1 MSESPFTK
9 TEPQLN
15 IGLLGYGTVGRTVA
29 ELLDERDCGIRIR
42 HILRRPGHADGP
54 LMTDSFEAVLNDPEV
69 TCIVEALPGR
79 DPALS
84 YIRAALAA
92 GKHVVT
98 SNKAAVAA
106 DLKGLAELARANN
119 VSLLFEASCGG
130 GMHWVEM
137 IKKTARFNEVS
148 DVSGILNGTC
158 NYILTT
164 MEGEGRDFASVL
176 ADAQAMGY
184 AEADPSFDID
194 GIDAAHKLSILAS
207 LAFGTRLDFASVET
221 VGIRN
226 VLSSDID
233 QARALGFRVRLVGLA
248 ESGAGGLFQ
257 RVHPCLVPVAHPLA
271 HVAGSMNAV
280 VAEGNFVGRL
290 FFEGRGAGEGP
301 TASAVVAD
309 LIDIARGEFGP
320 AFAMP
325 VESLAAQRRADAG
338 DRIGRA
344 YLRFAVADRPGVLA
358 ELTAAM
364 RDANVSIE
372 SMIQRGE
379 APGGGV
385 LVVMT
390 THEGPERNVA
400 ASLAALAGSASLVG
414 QPMMMPVLDV

>member
-158 NYILTT
+158 NYMLDH
-164 MEGEGRDFASVL
+164 MERSGLSFEEAL
-176 ADAQAMGY
+176 ARAQALGY
-184 AEADPSFDID
+184 AEADPTADITGAD
-194 GIDAAHKLSILAS
+194 VRNKAIISAS
-207 LAFGTRLDFASVET
+207 LAYRTPVVSDIPTAGIVGVTSGIIAAARERGRTLRLMMLSERRGDRYA
-221 VGIRN
+221 VGIVP
-226 VLSSDID
+226 VLLSQDEIAAHVHD
-233 QARALGFRVRLVGLA
+233 NLNYGRITGDVVGALSIVGQ
-248 ESGAGGLFQ
+248 GAGGRPTADAMIQDLIS
-257 RVHPCLVPVAHPLA
+257 L
-271 HVAGSMNAV
+271 
-280 VAEGNFVGRL
+280 
-290 FFEGRGAGEGP
+290 GRGETG
-301 TASAVVAD
+301 
-309 LIDIARGEFGP
+309 R
-320 AFAMP
+320 P
-325 VESLAAQRRADAG
+325 VL
-338 DRIGRA
+338 
-344 YLRFAVADRPGVLA
+344 DRPLTYDPALLCGTGHFPDEVLPGRPLA
-358 ELTAAM
+358 EL
-364 RDANVSIE
+364 IE
-372 SMIQRGE
+372 IARQKQSF
-379 APGGGV
+379 
-385 LVVMT
+385 
-390 THEGPERNVA
+390 
-400 ASLAALAGSASLVG
+400 LAFEPQATE
-414 QPMMMPVLDV
+414 

>member
-137 IKKTARFNEVS
+137 IKKKIGSAFPGSEVMEIEVKGRNIAEGVPRTFTVHSNE
-148 DVSGILNGTC
+148 ILEALSEPLNQIVVAVKNALEKTPPELGAD
-158 NYILTT
+158 IAEHGLMLT
-164 MEGEGRDFASVL
+164 GGGALLRD
-176 ADAQAMGY
+176 
-184 AEADPSFDID
+184 
-194 GIDAAHKLSILAS
+194 
-207 LAFGTRLDFASVET
+207 LDQLLKEET
-221 VGIRN
+221 
-226 VLSSDID
+226 
-233 QARALGFRVRLVGLA
+233 GL
-248 ESGAGGLFQ
+248 
-257 RVHPCLVPVAHPLA
+257 PV
-271 HVAGSMNAV
+271 HVAEEPLNCV
-280 VAEGNFVGRL
+280 VKGCG
-290 FFEGRGAGEGP
+290 
-301 TASAVVAD
+301 
-309 LIDIARGEFGP
+309 IALENMDKLRT
-320 AFAMP
+320 AFA
-325 VESLAAQRRADAG
+325 AG
-338 DRIGRA
+338 
-344 YLRFAVADRPGVLA
+344 
-358 ELTAAM
+358 
-364 RDANVSIE
+364 
-372 SMIQRGE
+372 
-379 APGGGV
+379 
-385 LVVMT
+385 
-390 THEGPERNVA
+390 
-400 ASLAALAGSASLVG
+400 
-414 QPMMMPVLDV
+414 

>member
-137 IKKTARFNEVS
+137 IKK
-148 DVSGILNGTC
+148 
-158 NYILTT
+158 
-164 MEGEGRDFASVL
+164 
-176 ADAQAMGY
+176 
-184 AEADPSFDID
+184 
-194 GIDAAHKLSILAS
+194 K
-207 LAFGTRLDFASVET
+207 
-221 VGIRN
+221 
-226 VLSSDID
+226 
-233 QARALGFRVRLVGLA
+233 
-248 ESGAGGLFQ
+248 
-257 RVHPCLVPVAHPLA
+257 
-271 HVAGSMNAV
+271 
-280 VAEGNFVGRL
+280 
-290 FFEGRGAGEGP
+290 
-301 TASAVVAD
+301 
-309 LIDIARGEFGP
+309 
-320 AFAMP
+320 
-325 VESLAAQRRADAG
+325 
-338 DRIGRA
+338 IGRA
-344 YLRFAVADRPGVLA
+344 HV
-358 ELTAAM
+358 
-364 RDANVSIE
+364 
-372 SMIQRGE
+372 
-379 APGGGV
+379 
-385 LVVMT
+385 
-390 THEGPERNVA
+390 
-400 ASLAALAGSASLVG
+400 
-414 QPMMMPVLDV
+414 

>member
-158 NYILTT
+158 NYMLDH
-164 MEGEGRDFASVL
+164 MERSGLSFEEAL
-176 ADAQAMGY
+176 ARAQALGY
-184 AEADPSFDID
+184 AEADPTADITGAD
-194 GIDAAHKLSILAS
+194 VRNKAIISAS
-207 LAFGTRLDFASVET
+207 LAYRTPVVSDIPTAGIVGVTRGIIAAARERGRSLRLMMLSERRGDRYA
-221 VGIRN
+221 VGIVP
-226 VLSSDID
+226 VLLSQDEIAAHVHD
-233 QARALGFRVRLVGLA
+233 NLNYGRITGDVVGARSIVGQ
-248 ESGAGGLFQ
+248 GAGGRPTADAMIQDLIS
-257 RVHPCLVPVAHPLA
+257 L
-271 HVAGSMNAV
+271 
-280 VAEGNFVGRL
+280 
-290 FFEGRGAGEGP
+290 GRGETG
-301 TASAVVAD
+301 
-309 LIDIARGEFGP
+309 R
-320 AFAMP
+320 P
-325 VESLAAQRRADAG
+325 VL
-338 DRIGRA
+338 
-344 YLRFAVADRPGVLA
+344 DRPLTYDPALLCGTGHFPDEVLPGRPLA
-358 ELTAAM
+358 EL
-364 RDANVSIE
+364 IE
-372 SMIQRGE
+372 IARQKQSF
-379 APGGGV
+379 
-385 LVVMT
+385 
-390 THEGPERNVA
+390 
-400 ASLAALAGSASLVG
+400 LAFEPQATE
-414 QPMMMPVLDV
+414 

>member
-158 NYILTT
+158 NYMLDH
-164 MEGEGRDFASVL
+164 MERSGLSFEEAL
-176 ADAQAMGY
+176 ARAQALGS
-184 AEADPSFDID
+184 AEA
-194 GIDAAHKLSILAS
+194 
-207 LAFGTRLDFASVET
+207 TRRPTSRAPTSAT
-221 VGIRN
+221 RR
-226 VLSSDID
+226 SSPP
-233 QARALGFRVRLVGLA
+233 RL
-248 ESGAGGLFQ
+248 
-257 RVHPCLVPVAHPLA
+257 
-271 HVAGSMNAV
+271 
-280 VAEGNFVGRL
+280 
-290 FFEGRGAGEGP
+290 P
-301 TASAVVAD
+301 TAPPS
-309 LIDIARGEFGP
+309 
-320 AFAMP
+320 
-325 VESLAAQRRADAG
+325 
-338 DRIGRA
+338 
-344 YLRFAVADRPGVLA
+344 
-358 ELTAAM
+358 
-364 RDANVSIE
+364 
-372 SMIQRGE
+372 
-379 APGGGV
+379 
-385 LVVMT
+385 
-390 THEGPERNVA
+390 
-400 ASLAALAGSASLVG
+400 
-414 QPMMMPVLDV
+414 

>member
-158 NYILTT
+158 NYMLDH
-164 MEGEGRDFASVL
+164 MERSGLSFEEAL
-176 ADAQAMGY
+176 ARAQALGY
-184 AEADPSFDID
+184 AEADPTADITGAD
-194 GIDAAHKLSILAS
+194 VRNKAIISAS
-207 LAFGTRLDFASVET
+207 LAYRTPVVSDIPTAGIVGVTRGIIAAARERGRSLRLMMLSERRGDRYA
-221 VGIRN
+221 VGIVESINLRERSM
-226 VLSSDID
+226 V
-233 QARALGFRVRLVGLA
+233 VRMDDRRLLYPA
-248 ESGAGGLFQ
+248 ENLNELEIAYAIT
-257 RVHPCLVPVAHPLA
+257 VHKSQGSEFPAVILPVAQVPPRLCYRNLFYTGVTRA
-271 HVAGSMNAV
+271 RRLCVVAGRRDVVNSMMSNIRQ
-280 VAEGNFVGRL
+280 N
-290 FFEGRGAGEGP
+290 
-301 TASAVVAD
+301 
-309 LIDIARGEFGP
+309 
-320 AFAMP
+320 
-325 VESLAAQRRADAG
+325 
-338 DRIGRA
+338 
-344 YLRFAVADRPGVLA
+344 LRYSGLC
-358 ELTAAM
+358 
-364 RDANVSIE
+364 
-372 SMIQRGE
+372 
-379 APGGGV
+379 
-385 LVVMT
+385 
-390 THEGPERNVA
+390 
-400 ASLAALAGSASLVG
+400 ALLQAG
-414 QPMMMPVLDV
+414 QPSEQLSTEGESP

>member
-15 IGLLGYGTVGRTVA
+15 IGLLGYGTVGRTAA

-158 NYILTT
+158 NYMLDH
-164 MEGEGRDFASVL
+164 MERSGLSFEEAL
-176 ADAQAMGY
+176 ARAQALGY
-184 AEADPSFDID
+184 AEADPTADITGAD
-194 GIDAAHKLSILAS
+194 VRNKAIISAS
-207 LAFGTRLDFASVET
+207 LAYRTPVVSDIPTAGIVGVTSGIIAAARERGRSLRLMMLSERRGDRYA
-221 VGIRN
+221 VGIVP
-226 VLSSDID
+226 VLLSQDEIAAHVHD
-233 QARALGFRVRLVGLA
+233 NLNYGRITGDVVGALSIVGQ
-248 ESGAGGLFQ
+248 GAGGRPTADAMIQDLIS
-257 RVHPCLVPVAHPLA
+257 L
-271 HVAGSMNAV
+271 
-280 VAEGNFVGRL
+280 
-290 FFEGRGAGEGP
+290 GRGETG
-301 TASAVVAD
+301 
-309 LIDIARGEFGP
+309 R
-320 AFAMP
+320 P
-325 VESLAAQRRADAG
+325 VL
-338 DRIGRA
+338 
-344 YLRFAVADRPGVLA
+344 DRPLTYDPALLCGTGHFPDEVLPGRPLA
-358 ELTAAM
+358 EL
-364 RDANVSIE
+364 IE
-372 SMIQRGE
+372 IARQEQSF
-379 APGGGV
+379 
-385 LVVMT
+385 
-390 THEGPERNVA
+390 
-400 ASLAALAGSASLVG
+400 LAFEPQATE
-414 QPMMMPVLDV
+414 

>member
-158 NYILTT
+158 NYMLDH
-164 MEGEGRDFASVL
+164 MERSGLSFEEAL
-176 ADAQAMGY
+176 ARAQALGY
-184 AEADPSFDID
+184 AEADPTADITGVTS
-194 GIDAAHKLSILAS
+194 GIIAAARERGRSLRLMMLSERRGDRYAVGIVPVLLSQDEIAAHVHDNLNYGRITGDVVGALSI
-207 LAFGTRLDFASVET
+207 
-221 VGIRN
+221 VG
-226 VLSSDID
+226 
-233 QARALGFRVRLVGLA
+233 Q
-248 ESGAGGLFQ
+248 GAGGRPTADAMIQDQISL
-257 RVHPCLVPVAHPLA
+257 
-271 HVAGSMNAV
+271 
-280 VAEGNFVGRL
+280 
-290 FFEGRGAGEGP
+290 GRGE
-301 TASAVVAD
+301 TS
-309 LIDIARGEFGP
+309 R
-320 AFAMP
+320 P
-325 VESLAAQRRADAG
+325 VL
-338 DRIGRA
+338 
-344 YLRFAVADRPGVLA
+344 DRPLTYDPALLCGTGHFPDEVLPGRPLA
-358 ELTAAM
+358 EL
-364 RDANVSIE
+364 IE
-372 SMIQRGE
+372 IARQKQSF
-379 APGGGV
+379 
-385 LVVMT
+385 
-390 THEGPERNVA
+390 
-400 ASLAALAGSASLVG
+400 LAFEPQATE
-414 QPMMMPVLDV
+414 